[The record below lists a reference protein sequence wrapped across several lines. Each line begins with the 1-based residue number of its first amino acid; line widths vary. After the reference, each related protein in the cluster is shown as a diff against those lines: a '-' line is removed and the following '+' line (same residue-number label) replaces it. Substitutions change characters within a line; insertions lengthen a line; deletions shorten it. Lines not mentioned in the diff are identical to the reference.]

1 VRQAIERNMP
11 LAKEK
16 SIEIKDNLSEIIVKG
31 NPQSLVE
38 LVSILLNNAIKYGP
52 KKSEVQINARKEK
65 RRSTPLSRRVIIEV
79 IDQGMGIDEKDIPH
93 IFDRFYRVDASRS
106 KAKVDGYGLGLSI
119 AKSIVDMHKGE
130 IKVETEIGKG
140 STFIINLPV

>member
-1 VRQAIERNMP
+1 MP